1 MEHSVAASAPLT
13 GAIVGRAFPGIL
25 ADAFWRHR
33 LLHAMATAALLL
45 ASAVGW
51 HTGNMPDFG
60 VLAEYAEYL
69 FIAFWICGS
78 ALALGT
84 LFHLALVQR
93 ETEPLHTFLKSLGRF
108 FGDAER
114 IANSLNGLGAGL
126 AFISAIGVLKGAIA
140 ILSPFAW
147 DKALAHADRILH
159 FGRAPHEWL
168 WFVVQSPLAL
178 KIINIAY
185 NFWFVVLI
193 TAVFTVCITRKD
205 TKLRHQFLMS
215 FMTVWTL
222 GGFFLAMGL
231 SSAGP
236 CFYERLGFGNDF
248 HPLMQALAVA
258 DRVYPIWALST
269 QDMLWSGYTGA
280 TTGSVGI
287 SAFPS
292 LHVVMAVL
300 FALYATRRSRLAGLV
315 MWLFAGVIMVGS
327 VVLGWH
333 YALDGYAGAFLMIA
347 IWKVCGYLL
356 TRFAPDRM
364 AAEIES
370 STMQSPAVCRL

>member
-1 MEHSVAASAPLT
+1 MEDSLAASPLT
-13 GAIVGRAFPGIL
+13 EAAVGRVLLDTL
-25 ADAFWRHR
+25 ANAFWRHR
-33 LLHAMATAALLL
+33 LLHAMAAAALLL

-60 VLAEYAEYL
+60 VLEEYAQYL

-84 LFHLALVQR
+84 LFHLALVKR
-93 ETEPLHTFLKSLGRF
+93 DTEPLHTFLKSLGRF

-140 ILSPFAW
+140 VLSPFAW

-159 FGRAPHEWL
+159 FGLAPHEWL

-178 KIINIAY
+178 KMINIAY

-193 TAVFTVCITRKD
+193 TTVFTVCITRKD
-205 TKLRHQFLMS
+205 TKLRHQFLIS
-215 FMTVWTL
+215 FMAVWTL
-222 GGFFLAMGL
+222 GGFFLATGL

-236 CFYERLGFGNDF
+236 CFYERLGLGNDF
-248 HPLMQALAVA
+248 HPLMQALAAA
-258 DRVYPIWALST
+258 DRIYPIWALST

-280 TTGSVGI
+280 TTGSIGI

-292 LHVVMAVL
+292 LHVAMAVL

-315 MWLFAGVIMVGS
+315 MWVFAGVIMVGS
-327 VVLGWH
+327 IVLGWH
-333 YALDGYAGAFLMIA
+333 YAVDGYTGA
-347 IWKVCGYLL
+347 
-356 TRFAPDRM
+356 
-364 AAEIES
+364 S
-370 STMQSPAVCRL
+370 

>member
-1 MEHSVAASAPLT
+1 MEHSVAASAPLA
-13 GAIVGRAFPGIL
+13 GAIVERAFLGIL

-33 LLHAMATAALLL
+33 LLHAMAAAALLL

-60 VLAEYAEYL
+60 VLEEYAEYL

-78 ALALGT
+78 AFALGT
-84 LFHLALVQR
+84 LLHLALVQR
-93 ETEPLHTFLKSLGRF
+93 DTEPLHTFLKSLGRF
-108 FGDAER
+108 FGDAVR

-147 DKALAHADRILH
+147 DKALAQADRILH

-168 WFVVQSPLAL
+168 WFTVQSPLAL

-193 TAVFTVCITRKD
+193 TAVFTVCIARKD

-248 HPLMQALAVA
+248 HALMQALATA
-258 DRVYPIWALST
+258 DRIYPIWALNT
-269 QDMLWSGYTGA
+269 QDMLWGGYTGA

-292 LHVVMAVL
+292 LHVAMAVL
-300 FALYATRRSRLAGLV
+300 FALYATRRSRLAGVV
-315 MWLFAGVIMVGS
+315 MWLFAAS
-327 VVLGWH
+327 LWSDPSC
-333 YALDGYAGAFLMIA
+333 LAGTMP
-347 IWKVCGYLL
+347 W
-356 TRFAPDRM
+356 M
-364 AAEIES
+364 AMRAH
-370 STMQSPAVCRL
+370 P